1 MGQRQI
7 PTEAIL
13 DLRQRLEQLPSRCA
27 ERRQLIQA
35 TAQLYAVSESTL
47 YRALR
52 QISQPHALRRA
63 DYGQPRVMPKTT
75 LERYCEVIA
84 AIKLRT
90 SNGKGRHLSTVE
102 AIRLLEEVGIDTPD
116 GFLQAPKNLLKRPTV
131 NHYLKQWGYDHQTLK
146 RQPPAVRFQARYS
159 NECWQ
164 FDLSPS
170 DLKHLKT
177 PAWIEPGRGHPLLM
191 LYSVVD
197 DRSGVAYQEYH
208 GVYGED
214 VVAALRFLFAAMS
227 PKANEGFPFQGI
239 PRMLYMDNGP
249 IARSVVFQKV
259 MGYLGIEVRTHMPKG
274 KDGNRVTA
282 RAKGK
287 VERPFRTVKEM
298 LETLY
303 HLREPETEAEANAG
317 LMQFLLHYNSK
328 PHRSEGHSRLEDW
341 LANMPPAGIREMCS
355 WERFCT
361 FAREPERRKVGI
373 DARVTIEG
381 VAYQVEPDLAG
392 ETVMLWWGLF
402 DNELYVEHQDKRY
415 GPYTPIGGPIPLDR
429 YRSFKKTKTQKRTE
443 RIEQLAKQLSL
454 PLSADT
460 VVAFPSSPPIA
471 TPLSAQP
478 FVDPDPFQ
486 EITFPSILAAKRAI
500 ADELGYPL
508 AKLTAEQLAQID
520 EILAQT
526 LEKQIVLAEVKAAFK
541 ATPGRFHAQ

>member
-1 MGQRQI
+1 MGQCQV
-7 PTEAIL
+7 PTEAVL
-13 DLRQRLEQLPSRCA
+13 ELRQRLSQLPPRCA
-27 ERRQLIQA
+27 ERRHLIQA
-35 TAQLYAVSESTL
+35 TAQLYGVSESTL
-47 YRALR
+47 YRALQR
-52 QISQPHALRRA
+52 TSQPRAVRRA
-63 DYGQPRVMPKTT
+63 DLGQPRVMPKPT

-90 SNGKGRHLSTVE
+90 SNGKGRHLSTGE

-116 GFLQAPKNLLKRPTV
+116 GFLRAPPHLLKRQTV
-131 NHYLKQWGYDHQTLK
+131 NRYLRRWGYDYATLK

-159 NECWQ
+159 NECWH

-170 DLKHLKT
+170 DLKHVKA

-227 PKANEGFPFQGI
+227 AKSTETFPFQGI
-239 PRMLYMDNGP
+239 PRMIYMDNGP
-249 IARSVVFQKV
+249 IARSLVFQQV
-259 MGYLGIEVRTHMPKG
+259 MGYLGIEVRTHLPKG

-303 HLREPETEAEANAG
+303 HLREPETEAEANEG
-317 LMQFLLHYNSK
+317 LLRFLLHYNSR
-328 PHRSEGHSRLEDW
+328 PHRSEARSRLEDW
-341 LANMPPAGIREMCS
+341 LANIPPAGIREMCS

-373 DARVTIEG
+373 DARVSIEG
-381 VAYQVEPDLAG
+381 TAYEVEPDLAG
-392 ETVMLWWGLF
+392 ETVLLWWGLF
-402 DNELYVEHQDKRY
+402 DSELYVEHQDQRY
-415 GPYTPIGGPIPLDR
+415 GPYSPVGGPIPLDR
-429 YRSFKKTKTQKRTE
+429 YRRFKKTKTQKRTE
-443 RIEQLAKQLSL
+443 RIEQLAQQLAL
-454 PLSADT
+454 PPTAGS
-460 VVAFPSSPPIA
+460 VVTLPPSSSEGA
-471 TPLSAQP
+471 ALSSQP

-486 EITFPSILAAKRAI
+486 EITFPSPLAAKRAI

-508 AKLTAEQLAQID
+508 AKLSVEQLQQLD
-520 EILAQT
+520 DILAQT
-526 LEKQIVLAEVKAAFK
+526 LDKQQVLAQVRAAFK
-541 ATPGRFHAQ
+541 PTPGRCHAQ